1 MRNPLRFFI
10 ELMEQPVWVS
20 LWVLFLML
28 VNIASLAFW
37 QEAVAQLILMNFL
50 ASAMLMMGL
59 YARFGF
65 TKILGLGHVPWIPLL
80 AYVVTQIPAAR
91 RRSNAICWSC
101 RSLWPSPWC
110 SIRLMFGTTSEA
122 GCASNSHFVQA
133 DGTPEHLIGAT
144 SQ

>member
-28 VNIASLAFW
+28 VNMASLAFW

-80 AYVVTQIPAAR
+80 AYMIIQIPAAEASFKRYLLVLSVSMAISLVLDTIDVWTYFTTRLR
-91 RRSNAICWSC
+91 R
-101 RSLWPSPWC
+101 
-110 SIRLMFGTTSEA
+110 
-122 GCASNSHFVQA
+122 
-133 DGTPEHLIGAT
+133 
-144 SQ
+144 

>member
-10 ELMEQPVWVS
+10 ELMQQPLWVS

-28 VNIASLAFW
+28 VNMASLAFW
-37 QEAVAQLILMNFL
+37 QEPIAQLILLNFL

-80 AYVVTQIPAAR
+80 AYMIIQIPAAEASFR
-91 RRSNAICWSC
+91 RYLLVLSVSMAI
-101 RSLWPSPWC
+101 SLVLDTIDVWNYFRNQKS
-110 SIRLMFGTTSEA
+110 L
-122 GCASNSHFVQA
+122 
-133 DGTPEHLIGAT
+133 
-144 SQ
+144 